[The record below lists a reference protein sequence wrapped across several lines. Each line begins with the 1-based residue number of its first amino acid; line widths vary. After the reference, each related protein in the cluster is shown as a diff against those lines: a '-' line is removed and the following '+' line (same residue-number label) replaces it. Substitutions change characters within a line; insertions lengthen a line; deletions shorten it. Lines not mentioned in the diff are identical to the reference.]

1 MIDALTE
8 SGTPSPTLSIQ
19 LGENLAGTEVW
30 LRVRDNGPGISHDA
44 IDRIFSPF
52 HTSREEGTG
61 LGLPITKKLVEA
73 HGGSIEVKS
82 SPGSGAEFLVTLP
95 KAGVEA

>member
-1 MIDALTE
+1 M
-8 SGTPSPTLSIQ
+8 
-19 LGENLAGTEVW
+19 
-30 LRVRDNGPGISHDA
+30 RDNGPGIPHDA

-52 HTSREEGTG
+52 HTSRDQGTG

-95 KAGVEA
+95 KVGVETRERSA